1 MSRFEHTVSVTNETT
16 REIRAFSVAYGYDN
30 PLSEYFIQVW
40 DQNVPSE
47 EEKGE
52 DRDPLIWLGSRTTN
66 TGRYE
71 MYGVMKAMGVPEE
84 HLGRLI
90 LDVPI

>member
-16 REIRAFSVAYGYDN
+16 REIRAFRIAYGYDH

-40 DQNVPSE
+40 DESIPDE
-47 EEKGE
+47 EE
-52 DRDPLIWLGSRTTN
+52 DRDPLLSLGSRTTG
-66 TGRYE
+66 TGRDE
-71 MYGVMKAMGVPEE
+71 MYGVMKAFGVPEE